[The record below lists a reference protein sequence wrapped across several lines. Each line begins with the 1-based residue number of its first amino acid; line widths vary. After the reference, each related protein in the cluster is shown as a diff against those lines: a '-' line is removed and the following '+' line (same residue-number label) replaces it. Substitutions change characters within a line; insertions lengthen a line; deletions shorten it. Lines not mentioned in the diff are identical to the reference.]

1 MVLELGLENSI
12 DKKINYF
19 LNNSSIIGTI
29 GSPSSTIELALD
41 ILESSVT
48 RQLVGEL
55 AIFKYLQ
62 DSKNHYAIGQ
72 IIEIALKNFL
82 LEDPTIKS
90 VARKR
95 GSVNPISGIQ
105 DVHIG
110 KLLCS
115 AIFTSSDDLVEP
127 SLLGTVP
134 PTGTYVYQVDDNI
147 LSTIL
152 EKQKNSLLYLGNSY
166 GSKTKLPMWFKHFD
180 YGENGAGEAY
190 HLGIFGITGSGKST
204 LAKMILTA
212 YSKFRQMGL
221 LVLDPVGEFSKSFTN
236 DNSSN
241 TDTDREFQNSDSN
254 FNMKKIMNFLNKQ
267 VVSIN
272 VRNLV
277 LDRWS
282 LFEEIL
288 LESQIFHQLTIKGPN
303 KGFAVDA
310 LIPKLRNKTTLTKLI
325 KRDSFDLFMNELRK
339 EEIQLLIFSTPEPRK
354 RLNNLVSS
362 MDEGNLDNLYSQYW
376 VPICSL
382 FEDRTDAI
390 TIDDLL
396 EKFSSN
402 LKPLIVVDLS
412 EQTAHNMQLRYW
424 NETIQ
429 SLILKRLLKGLVSL
443 GEKTWQKNTSLNTL
457 VVLDEAHRYARKD
470 EFSDSNL
477 EQLRLT
483 LLDAVRT
490 TRKYGLGWLFISTS
504 LSSIHRDILQQL
516 RIMFFGFGL
525 SLGND
530 LVTLRELVSDEK
542 AIDLYRTFTDPAS
555 SFSSKS
561 RKYSFMTQGPVS
573 PLSFSGAPFFFN
585 AFKPDSFIQ
594 ENKLDIKS

>member
-1 MVLELGLENSI
+1 MALGLENSV
-12 DKKINYF
+12 DKKINYY
-19 LNNSSIIGTI
+19 LNNSCIIGTI
-29 GSPSSTIELALD
+29 GSPSSTIELSLD

-221 LVLDPVGEFSKSFTN
+221 LVLDPVGEFSKSFAI

-241 TDTDREFQNSDSN
+241 TDREHMNSDSS
-254 FNMKKIMNFLNKQ
+254 FSIKKIMNFLDKQ

-325 KRDSFDLFMNELRK
+325 KRESFDLFMNELRK
-339 EEIQLLIFSTPEPRK
+339 EDIQLLIFSTPEPRK

-362 MDEGNLDNLYSQYW
+362 MDERNLDNLFSQYW

-382 FEDRTDAI
+382 FEDRPDAI
-390 TIDDLL
+390 TIDELL
-396 EKFSSN
+396 EKFTWKM
-402 LKPLIVVDLS
+402 KPLIVVDLS
-412 EQTAHNMQLRYW
+412 EQTAHNMELRYW

-555 SFSSKS
+555 SFNSKS

-585 AFKPDSFIQ
+585 AFNPNSFIT

>member
-1 MVLELGLENSI
+1 LEISFENTI
-12 DKKINYF
+12 DKKINN
-19 LNNSSIIGTI
+19 LLKDSSILGTI

-72 IIEIALKNFL
+72 IIEIALRNFL

-105 DVHIG
+105 DVHVG

-115 AIFTSSDDLVEP
+115 AIFTSSEDLVEP
-127 SLLGTVP
+127 SILGTVP
-134 PTGTYVYQVDDNI
+134 PTGTYVFQVNDDI

-152 EKQKNSLLYLGNSY
+152 EKQKSSLFYLGNSY

-180 YGENGAGEAY
+180 YGDNGAGEAY

-212 YSKFRQMGL
+212 YSKFQQMGL
-221 LVLDPVGEFSKSFTN
+221 LVLDPVGEFSKSFAN
-236 DNSSN
+236 GSANGYSN
-241 TDTDREFQNSDSN
+241 ISN
-254 FNMKKIMNFLNKQ
+254 ADPNHGSTFDMKHIMNSLNKEIL
-267 VVSIN
+267 SIN
-272 VRNLV
+272 VRNLI
-277 LDRWS
+277 LDRWT

-288 LESQIFHQLTIKGPN
+288 LESQIFHQLTIKGLN
-303 KGFAVDA
+303 KRYAVDA
-310 LIPKLRNKTTLTKLI
+310 LIPKLRNKTSLNKLI
-325 KRDSFDLFMNELRK
+325 KRESFEVFINEIRT
-339 EEIQLLIFSTPEPRK
+339 EDVQLLIFSTPEPRK
-354 RLNNLVSS
+354 RLNSLVT
-362 MDEGNLDNLYSQYW
+362 NLDQNNLDTLYSQFW
-376 VPICSL
+376 IPICSL
-382 FEDRTDAI
+382 FEDRQDAM

-396 EKFSSN
+396 EKFTSK
-402 LKPLIVVDLS
+402 LKPLIVIDLS
-412 EQTAHNMQLRYW
+412 EQTAHKMQLRYW

-429 SLILKRLLKGLVSL
+429 SLILKRLLAGLVSL
-443 GEKTWQKNTSLNTL
+443 GEKTWQRNTSLNTL

-470 EFSDSNL
+470 EFTNGNL

-555 SFSSKS
+555 SFNTKTK
-561 RKYSFMTQGPVS
+561 KYSFMTQGPVS
-573 PLSFSGAPFFFN
+573 PLSFSGSPFFFN
-585 AFKPDSFIQ
+585 AFSPVVFMK
-594 ENKLDIKS
+594 ENDLDTKA

>member
-1 MVLELGLENSI
+1 MELGLENSI

-55 AIFKYLQ
+55 AIFRYLQ

-134 PTGTYVYQVDDNI
+134 PTGTYVYQVNDDI

-152 EKQKNSLLYLGNSY
+152 EKQKNSLLYLGKSY

-221 LVLDPVGEFSKSFTN
+221 LVLDPVGEFSKAFTN
-236 DNSSN
+236 DNNSN
-241 TDTDREFQNSDSN
+241 ADREYQNSDSR

-325 KRDSFDLFMNELRK
+325 KRESFDLFMNELRK

-362 MDEGNLDNLYSQYW
+362 MDERNLDNLYSQYW

-382 FEDRTDAI
+382 FEDRPDAI

-396 EKFSSN
+396 EKFTWK

-412 EQTAHNMQLRYW
+412 EQTAHNMELRYW

-429 SLILKRLLKGLVSL
+429 SLILKRMLKGLVTL
-443 GEKTWQKNTSLNTL
+443 GEKTWHKNTSLNTL

-470 EFSDSNL
+470 EFSDANL

-555 SFSSKS
+555 SFNSKS

-585 AFKPDSFIQ
+585 AFSPNSFIT
-594 ENKLDIKS
+594 ENKLT

>member
-12 DKKINYF
+12 DKRINYF

-241 TDTDREFQNSDSN
+241 TDREFQNSDSN

-325 KRDSFDLFMNELRK
+325 KRESFDLFMNELRK

-396 EKFSSN
+396 EKFSSK

-585 AFKPDSFIQ
+585 AFKPDSFIK

>member
-1 MVLELGLENSI
+1 METSLENTV
-12 DKKINYF
+12 DKKINY
-19 LNNSSIIGTI
+19 LLKNSSILGTI

-41 ILESSVT
+41 VIESSVT

-110 KLLCS
+110 RLLCS
-115 AIFTSSDDLVEP
+115 AIFTSSENLVEP

-134 PTGTYVYQVDDNI
+134 PTGTYVYQVNDNI

-152 EKQKNSLLYLGNSY
+152 EKQKDNLFYLGNSY

-212 YSKFRQMGL
+212 YSKYSQMGL

-236 DNSSN
+236 DYINN
-241 TDTDREFQNSDSN
+241 TNKEYQNYDSHL
-254 FNMKKIMNFLNKQ
+254 NMKKLLSSLNKEVQ
-267 VVSIN
+267 TIN
-272 VRNLV
+272 VRNLI
-277 LDRWS
+277 LDRWT

-288 LESQIFHQLTIKGPN
+288 LQSQFFHQLTINGAN
-303 KGFAVDA
+303 RRYAIDA
-310 LIPKLRNKTTLTKLI
+310 LIPKLKNKITLTRLI
-325 KRDSFDLFMNELRK
+325 KRESFDLFINELRK
-339 EEIQLLIFSTPEPRK
+339 EEIQILIFSTPEPRK

-362 MDEGNLDNLYSQYW
+362 LDQKNLDDLYSQFW
-376 VPICSL
+376 TPICSL
-382 FEDRTDAI
+382 FEDRRDAI
-390 TIDDLL
+390 TIDSLL
-396 EKFSSN
+396 EKFSWK

-412 EQTAHNMQLRYW
+412 EQTAHKMQLKYW

-429 SLILKRLLKGLVSL
+429 SLILKRLLGGLVRL
-443 GEKTWQKNTSLNTL
+443 GERTWQKNTSLNTL

-470 EFSDSNL
+470 EFVDSNL
-477 EQLRLT
+477 EQLRTT

-516 RIMFFGFGL
+516 RIIFFGFGL
-525 SLGND
+525 SLGSD
-530 LVTLRELVSDEK
+530 LITLREIVSDEK

-555 SFSSKS
+555 SFNTKT

-573 PLSFSGAPFFFN
+573 PLSFSGSPFFFN
-585 AFKPDSFIQ
+585 AFRSEVFIK
-594 ENKLDIKS
+594 ENNLDNST

>member
-29 GSPSSTIELALD
+29 GSPSSTIELVLD

-241 TDTDREFQNSDSN
+241 TDREFQNSDSN

-325 KRDSFDLFMNELRK
+325 KRESFDLFMNELRK

-396 EKFSSN
+396 EKFSSK

-585 AFKPDSFIQ
+585 AFKPDFFIK

>member
-1 MVLELGLENSI
+1 LEISLENTI
-12 DKKINYF
+12 DKKINY
-19 LNNSSIIGTI
+19 LLKNSSVLGTI

-41 ILESSVT
+41 VLESSVT

-95 GSVNPISGIQ
+95 GSVSPISGIQ
-105 DVHIG
+105 DVHVG

-115 AIFTSSDDLVEP
+115 AIFTSSEDLVEP

-134 PTGTYVYQVDDNI
+134 PTGTYVYQVNDNI

-152 EKQKNSLLYLGNSY
+152 EKQKNSLFYLGNSY

-212 YSKFRQMGL
+212 YSKYPNMGL
-221 LVLDPVGEFSKSFTN
+221 LVLDPAGEFSKSFTN
-236 DNSSN
+236 DYNNNSN
-241 TDTDREFQNSDSN
+241 YNSN
-254 FNMKKIMNFLNKQ
+254 FNIKKILNSLNKEVQ
-267 VVSIN
+267 TIN

-277 LDRWS
+277 LDRWT

-288 LESQIFHQLTIKGPN
+288 LQSQFFHQLTINGAN
-303 KGFAVDA
+303 RRYAIDA
-310 LIPKLRNKTTLTKLI
+310 LIPKLRNKTSLTKLI
-325 KRDSFDLFMNELRK
+325 KRESFDLFINELRN
-339 EEIQLLIFSTPEPRK
+339 EEVQILIFSTPEPRK

-362 MDEGNLDNLYSQYW
+362 LDQKNLDTLYSQFW
-376 VPICSL
+376 TPICSL
-382 FEDRTDAI
+382 FEERHDAI
-390 TIDDLL
+390 TIDGLL
-396 EKFSSN
+396 EKFSWK
-402 LKPLIVVDLS
+402 LKPLIVIDLS
-412 EQTAHNMQLRYW
+412 EQTAHKMQLKYW

-429 SLILKRLLKGLVSL
+429 SLILKRLLGGLVRL
-443 GEKTWQKNTSLNTL
+443 GERTWQKNTSLNTL

-470 EFSDSNL
+470 EFMDSNL
-477 EQLRLT
+477 EQLRIT

-516 RIMFFGFGL
+516 RIIFFGFGL
-525 SLGND
+525 SLGSD
-530 LVTLRELVSDEK
+530 LITLRELVSDEK

-555 SFSSKS
+555 SFNTKT

-573 PLSFSGAPFFFN
+573 PLSFSGSPFFFN
-585 AFKPDSFIQ
+585 AFSPYVFIK
-594 ENKLDIKS
+594 ENNLDIRI

>member
-1 MVLELGLENSI
+1 MEISLENTI
-12 DKKINYF
+12 DKKINY
-19 LNNSSIIGTI
+19 LLKNSFVLGTI

-41 ILESSVT
+41 VLESSVT

-95 GSVNPISGIQ
+95 GSVSPISGIQ
-105 DVHIG
+105 DVHVG

-134 PTGTYVYQVDDNI
+134 PTGTYVYQVNDNI

-152 EKQKNSLLYLGNSY
+152 EKQKNSLFYLGNSY

-212 YSKFRQMGL
+212 YSKYPNMGL
-221 LVLDPVGEFSKSFTN
+221 LVLDPAGEFSKSFTN
-236 DNSSN
+236 DYNNNSN
-241 TDTDREFQNSDSN
+241 YNSN
-254 FNMKKIMNFLNKQ
+254 FNIKKILNSLNKEVQ
-267 VVSIN
+267 TIN

-277 LDRWS
+277 LDRWT

-288 LESQIFHQLTIKGPN
+288 LQSQFFHQLTINGAN
-303 KGFAVDA
+303 RRYAIDA
-310 LIPKLRNKTTLTKLI
+310 LIPKLRNKTSLTKLI
-325 KRDSFDLFMNELRK
+325 KRESFDLFINELRK
-339 EEIQLLIFSTPEPRK
+339 EEVQILIFSTPEPRK

-362 MDEGNLDNLYSQYW
+362 LDQKNLDTLYSQFW
-376 VPICSL
+376 TPICSL
-382 FEDRTDAI
+382 FEERHDAI
-390 TIDDLL
+390 TIDGLL
-396 EKFSSN
+396 EKFSWK
-402 LKPLIVVDLS
+402 LKPLIVIDLS
-412 EQTAHNMQLRYW
+412 EQTAHKMQLKYW

-429 SLILKRLLKGLVSL
+429 SLILKRLLGGLVRL
-443 GEKTWQKNTSLNTL
+443 GERTWQKNTSLNTL

-470 EFSDSNL
+470 EFMDSNL
-477 EQLRLT
+477 EQLRIT

-516 RIMFFGFGL
+516 RIIFFGFGL

-530 LVTLRELVSDEK
+530 LITLRELVSDEK

-555 SFSSKS
+555 SFNTKT

-573 PLSFSGAPFFFN
+573 PLSFSGSPFFFN
-585 AFKPDSFIQ
+585 AFSPYVFIK
-594 ENKLDIKS
+594 ENNLDIRR

>member
-12 DKKINYF
+12 DKRINYF

-41 ILESSVT
+41 ILETSVT

-241 TDTDREFQNSDSN
+241 TDREFQNSDSN

-325 KRDSFDLFMNELRK
+325 KRESFDLFMNELRK

-396 EKFSSN
+396 EKFSSK

-585 AFKPDSFIQ
+585 AFKPDSFIK

>member
-1 MVLELGLENSI
+1 MELGLENSI

-41 ILESSVT
+41 ILEASVT

-55 AIFKYLQ
+55 AIFRYLQ

-72 IIEIALKNFL
+72 IIEITLKNFL

-134 PTGTYVYQVDDNI
+134 PTGTYVYQVNDDI

-221 LVLDPVGEFSKSFTN
+221 LVLDPVGEFSKAFAN
-236 DNSSN
+236 DNNSS
-241 TDTDREFQNSDSN
+241 TEREYQNSDSN

-267 VVSIN
+267 AVSIN

-303 KGFAVDA
+303 KGYAVDA

-325 KRDSFDLFMNELRK
+325 KRESFDVFMNELRK

-354 RLNNLVSS
+354 RLNHLVSS
-362 MDEGNLDNLYSQYW
+362 MDARNLDNLYSQYW

-382 FEDRTDAI
+382 FEDRPDAI
-390 TIDDLL
+390 TIDELL
-396 EKFSSN
+396 EKFTWK

-412 EQTAHNMQLRYW
+412 EQTAHNMELRYW

-555 SFSSKS
+555 SFNSKT

-585 AFKPDSFIQ
+585 AFNPNSFIT
-594 ENKLDIKS
+594 ENKLDKS

>member
-1 MVLELGLENSI
+1 MELGLENSI
-12 DKKINYF
+12 DKRINYF

-55 AIFKYLQ
+55 AIFRYLQ

-72 IIEIALKNFL
+72 IIEITLKNFL

-134 PTGTYVYQVDDNI
+134 PTGTYVYQVNDDI

-180 YGENGAGEAY
+180 YGEDGAGEAY

-221 LVLDPVGEFSKSFTN
+221 LVLDPVGEFSKSFVN

-241 TDTDREFQNSDSN
+241 TEREYQNSDSN
-254 FNMKKIMNFLNKQ
+254 FNMKKMMNFLNKQ
-267 VVSIN
+267 VVPIN

-288 LESQIFHQLTIKGPN
+288 LESQIFHRLTIKGPN
-303 KGFAVDA
+303 KGYAVDA

-325 KRDSFDLFMNELRK
+325 KRESFDLFMNELRK

-362 MDEGNLDNLYSQYW
+362 MDARNLDNLYSEYW

-382 FEDRTDAI
+382 FEDRPDAI

-396 EKFSSN
+396 EKFTSK

-412 EQTAHNMQLRYW
+412 EQTAHNMELRYW

-470 EFSDSNL
+470 EFSDLNL

-555 SFSSKS
+555 SFNSKT

-585 AFKPDSFIQ
+585 AFNPNSFIT
-594 ENKLDIKS
+594 ENKLENKS

>member
-1 MVLELGLENSI
+1 LEISLENTI
-12 DKKINYF
+12 DKKINY
-19 LNNSSIIGTI
+19 LLKNSFVLGTI

-41 ILESSVT
+41 VLESSVT

-95 GSVNPISGIQ
+95 GSVSPISGIQ
-105 DVHIG
+105 DVHVG

-115 AIFTSSDDLVEP
+115 AIFTSSEDLVEP

-134 PTGTYVYQVDDNI
+134 PTGTYVYQVNDNI

-152 EKQKNSLLYLGNSY
+152 EKQKNSLFYLGNSY

-212 YSKFRQMGL
+212 YSKYPNMGL
-221 LVLDPVGEFSKSFTN
+221 LVLDPAGEFSKSFTN
-236 DNSSN
+236 DNNNNSN
-241 TDTDREFQNSDSN
+241 YNSN
-254 FNMKKIMNFLNKQ
+254 FNIKKILNSLNKEVQ
-267 VVSIN
+267 TIN

-277 LDRWS
+277 LDRWT

-288 LESQIFHQLTIKGPN
+288 LQSQFFHQLTINGAN
-303 KGFAVDA
+303 RRYAIDA
-310 LIPKLRNKTTLTKLI
+310 LIPKLRNKTSLTKLI
-325 KRDSFDLFMNELRK
+325 KRESFDLFINELRK
-339 EEIQLLIFSTPEPRK
+339 EEVQILIFSTAEPRK
-354 RLNNLVSS
+354 RLNNLVFSL
-362 MDEGNLDNLYSQYW
+362 DQKNLDTLYSQFW
-376 VPICSL
+376 TPICSL
-382 FEDRTDAI
+382 FEERHDAI
-390 TIDDLL
+390 TVDGLL
-396 EKFSSN
+396 EKFSWK
-402 LKPLIVVDLS
+402 LKPLIVIDLS
-412 EQTAHNMQLRYW
+412 EQTAHKMQLKYW

-429 SLILKRLLKGLVSL
+429 SLILKRLLGGLVRL
-443 GEKTWQKNTSLNTL
+443 GERTWQKNTSLNTL

-470 EFSDSNL
+470 EFMDSNL
-477 EQLRLT
+477 EQLRIT

-516 RIMFFGFGL
+516 RIIFFGFGL

-530 LVTLRELVSDEK
+530 LITLRELVSDEK

-555 SFSSKS
+555 SFNTKT

-573 PLSFSGAPFFFN
+573 PLSFSGSPFFFN
-585 AFKPDSFIQ
+585 AFSPYVFIK
-594 ENKLDIKS
+594 ENNLDIRR

>member
-1 MVLELGLENSI
+1 LEISLENNI
-12 DKKINYF
+12 DKKINY
-19 LNNSSIIGTI
+19 LLKNTSVLGTI

-41 ILESSVT
+41 VLESSVT

-72 IIEIALKNFL
+72 IIEITLKNFL

-95 GSVNPISGIQ
+95 GSVSPISGIQ
-105 DVHIG
+105 DVHVG

-115 AIFTSSDDLVEP
+115 AIFTSSEDLVEP

-134 PTGTYVYQVDDNI
+134 PTGTYVYQVNDNI

-152 EKQKNSLLYLGNSY
+152 EKQKNSLFYLGNSY

-212 YSKFRQMGL
+212 YSKYPNMGL
-221 LVLDPVGEFSKSFTN
+221 LVLDPAGEFSKSFTN
-236 DNSSN
+236 DYNNNSN
-241 TDTDREFQNSDSN
+241 YNSN
-254 FNMKKIMNFLNKQ
+254 FNIKKILNSLNKEVQ
-267 VVSIN
+267 TIN

-277 LDRWS
+277 LDRWT

-288 LESQIFHQLTIKGPN
+288 LQSQFFHQLTINGAN
-303 KGFAVDA
+303 RRYAIDA
-310 LIPKLRNKTTLTKLI
+310 LIPKLRNKTSLTKLI
-325 KRDSFDLFMNELRK
+325 KRESFELFINELRK
-339 EEIQLLIFSTPEPRK
+339 EEVQILIFSTPEPRK

-362 MDEGNLDNLYSQYW
+362 LDQKNLDTLYSQFW
-376 VPICSL
+376 TPICSL
-382 FEDRTDAI
+382 FEERHDAI
-390 TIDDLL
+390 TIDGLL
-396 EKFSSN
+396 EKFSWK
-402 LKPLIVVDLS
+402 LKPLIVIDLS
-412 EQTAHNMQLRYW
+412 EQTAHKMQLKYW

-429 SLILKRLLKGLVSL
+429 SLILKRLLGGLVRL
-443 GEKTWQKNTSLNTL
+443 GERTWQKNTSLNTL

-470 EFSDSNL
+470 EFMDSNL
-477 EQLRLT
+477 EQLRIT

-516 RIMFFGFGL
+516 RIIFFGFGL

-530 LVTLRELVSDEK
+530 LITLRELVSDEK

-555 SFSSKS
+555 SFNTKT

-573 PLSFSGAPFFFN
+573 PLSFSGSPFFFN
-585 AFKPDSFIQ
+585 AFSPYVFIK
-594 ENKLDIKS
+594 ENNLDIRI

>member
-1 MVLELGLENSI
+1 MELGLENSI
-12 DKKINYF
+12 DKRINYF

-72 IIEIALKNFL
+72 IIEIVLKNFL

-241 TDTDREFQNSDSN
+241 TDREFQNSDSN

-325 KRDSFDLFMNELRK
+325 KRESFDLFMNELRK

-396 EKFSSN
+396 EKFSSK

-585 AFKPDSFIQ
+585 AFKPDSFIK

>member
-1 MVLELGLENSI
+1 MEISLENTI
-12 DKKINYF
+12 DKKISY
-19 LNNSSIIGTI
+19 LLKDSSILGTI

-41 ILESSVT
+41 VLESSVT

-105 DVHIG
+105 DVHVG

-115 AIFTSSDDLVEP
+115 AIFTSSEDLVEP

-134 PTGTYVYQVDDNI
+134 PTGTYVYQVNDNI

-152 EKQKNSLLYLGNSY
+152 EKQKNSLFYLGNSY
-166 GSKTKLPMWFKHFD
+166 GSRTKLPMWFKHFD
-180 YGENGAGEAY
+180 YGESGAGEAY

-212 YSKFRQMGL
+212 YSKFPHMGL
-221 LVLDPVGEFSKSFTN
+221 LVMDPVGEFSKSFAN
-236 DNSSN
+236 DYNNN
-241 TDTDREFQNSDSN
+241 TDKKYENYGSY
-254 FNMKKIMNFLNKQ
+254 FNMKKIMSSLNKE
-267 VVSIN
+267 VLAIN

-277 LDRWS
+277 LDRWT

-288 LESQIFHQLTIKGPN
+288 LQSQFFHQLTINGAN
-303 KGFAVDA
+303 RRFAVDA
-310 LIPKLRNKTTLTKLI
+310 LIPKLRNKTSLSNLI
-325 KRDSFDLFMNELRK
+325 KRESFDLFINELRK
-339 EEIQLLIFSTPEPRK
+339 EEVQILIFSTPEPRK

-362 MDEGNLDNLYSQYW
+362 LDQKNLDSLYSQFW
-376 VPICSL
+376 TPICSL
-382 FEDRTDAI
+382 FENRQDAL
-390 TIDDLL
+390 TIDGLL
-396 EKFSSN
+396 EKFSWKS
-402 LKPLIVVDLS
+402 KPLIVIDLS
-412 EQTAHNMQLRYW
+412 EQTAHKMQLKYW

-429 SLILKRLLKGLVSL
+429 SLILKRLLRGLVSL

-470 EFSDSNL
+470 EFTDTNL

-516 RIMFFGFGL
+516 RIIFFGFGL
-525 SLGND
+525 SLGSD

-555 SFSSKS
+555 SFNTKT

-573 PLSFSGAPFFFN
+573 PLSFSGSPFFFN
-585 AFKPDSFIQ
+585 AFSPNVFVK
-594 ENKLDIKS
+594 ENNLDIKI

>member
-1 MVLELGLENSI
+1 MELGLENSI

-72 IIEIALKNFL
+72 IIEITLKNFL

-134 PTGTYVYQVDDNI
+134 PTGTYVYQVNDDI

-221 LVLDPVGEFSKSFTN
+221 LVLDPVGEFSKAFAN
-236 DNSSN
+236 DNSSS
-241 TDTDREFQNSDSN
+241 TEREYQNSDSN

-267 VVSIN
+267 VVPIN

-288 LESQIFHQLTIKGPN
+288 LESQIFHRLTIKGPN
-303 KGFAVDA
+303 KGYAVDA

-325 KRDSFDLFMNELRK
+325 KRESFDVFMNELRK

-354 RLNNLVSS
+354 RLNNLVSG
-362 MDEGNLDNLYSQYW
+362 MDTRNLDNLYSEYW

-382 FEDRTDAI
+382 FEDRPDAI
-390 TIDDLL
+390 TIDELL
-396 EKFSSN
+396 EKFTSK

-412 EQTAHNMQLRYW
+412 EQTAHNMELRYW

-555 SFSSKS
+555 SFNSKT

-585 AFKPDSFIQ
+585 AFNPNSFIT
-594 ENKLDIKS
+594 ENKLENKS

>member
-1 MVLELGLENSI
+1 MELGLENSI

-55 AIFKYLQ
+55 AIFRYLQ

-72 IIEIALKNFL
+72 IIEIVLKNFL

-134 PTGTYVYQVDDNI
+134 PTGTYVYQVDDDI
-147 LSTIL
+147 LGTIL

-221 LVLDPVGEFSKSFTN
+221 LVLDPVGEFSKTFTI

-241 TDTDREFQNSDSN
+241 SNREYGNSDSN

-272 VRNLV
+272 VRNLI

-310 LIPKLRNKTTLTKLI
+310 LIPKLRNKLTLTTLI
-325 KRDSFDLFMNELRK
+325 KRASFDLFMNELRK

-354 RLNNLVSS
+354 RLNNLVSN
-362 MDEGNLDNLYSQYW
+362 MDERNLDNLYSQYW

-382 FEDRTDAI
+382 FEDRPDAI

-396 EKFSSN
+396 EKFTWK

-555 SFSSKS
+555 SFNSKS

-585 AFKPDSFIQ
+585 AFSPNSFIT
-594 ENKLDIKS
+594 ENKLNIKT

>member
-1 MVLELGLENSI
+1 MEISLENTI
-12 DKKINYF
+12 DKKINY
-19 LNNSSIIGTI
+19 LLKNSSVLGTI

-41 ILESSVT
+41 VLESSVT

-95 GSVNPISGIQ
+95 GSVSPISGIQ
-105 DVHIG
+105 DVHVG

-115 AIFTSSDDLVEP
+115 AIFTSSEDLVEP

-134 PTGTYVYQVDDNI
+134 PTGTYVYQVNDNI

-152 EKQKNSLLYLGNSY
+152 EKQKNSLFYLGNSY

-212 YSKFRQMGL
+212 YSKYPNMGL
-221 LVLDPVGEFSKSFTN
+221 LVLDPAGEFSKSFTN
-236 DNSSN
+236 DYNNNSN
-241 TDTDREFQNSDSN
+241 YNSN
-254 FNMKKIMNFLNKQ
+254 FNIKKILNSLNKEVQ
-267 VVSIN
+267 TIN

-277 LDRWS
+277 LDRWT

-288 LESQIFHQLTIKGPN
+288 LQSQFFHQLTINGAN
-303 KGFAVDA
+303 RRYAIDA
-310 LIPKLRNKTTLTKLI
+310 LIPKLRNKTSLTKLI
-325 KRDSFDLFMNELRK
+325 KRESFDLFINELRN
-339 EEIQLLIFSTPEPRK
+339 EEVQILIFSTPEPRK

-362 MDEGNLDNLYSQYW
+362 LDQKNLDTLYSQFW
-376 VPICSL
+376 TPICSL
-382 FEDRTDAI
+382 FEERHDAI
-390 TIDDLL
+390 TIDGLL
-396 EKFSSN
+396 EKFSWK
-402 LKPLIVVDLS
+402 LKPLIVIDLS
-412 EQTAHNMQLRYW
+412 EQTAHKMQLKYW

-429 SLILKRLLKGLVSL
+429 SLILKRLLGGLVRL
-443 GEKTWQKNTSLNTL
+443 GERTWQKNTSLNTL

-470 EFSDSNL
+470 EFMDSNL
-477 EQLRLT
+477 EQLRIT

-516 RIMFFGFGL
+516 RIIFFGFGL
-525 SLGND
+525 SLGSD
-530 LVTLRELVSDEK
+530 LITLRELVSDEK

-555 SFSSKS
+555 SFNTKT

-573 PLSFSGAPFFFN
+573 PLSFSGSPFFFN
-585 AFKPDSFIQ
+585 AFSPYVFIKD
-594 ENKLDIKS
+594 NNLDIRR

>member
-1 MVLELGLENSI
+1 MELGLENSI

-19 LNNSSIIGTI
+19 LNNSSILGTI

-55 AIFKYLQ
+55 AIFRYLQ

-134 PTGTYVYQVDDNI
+134 PTGTYVYQVDDDI

-221 LVLDPVGEFSKSFTN
+221 LVLDPVGEFSKTFAI
-236 DNSSN
+236 DDSSN
-241 TDTDREFQNSDSN
+241 ANTQYEKADSN

-310 LIPKLRNKTTLTKLI
+310 LIPKLRNKITLTKLI
-325 KRDSFDLFMNELRK
+325 KRESFDLFMNELRK

-362 MDEGNLDNLYSQYW
+362 MDERNLNNLYSQYW

-382 FEDRTDAI
+382 FEDRPDAI

-396 EKFSSN
+396 EKFTWK

-470 EFSDSNL
+470 EFSESNL

-530 LVTLRELVSDEK
+530 LVTLRELISDEK

-555 SFSSKS
+555 SFNSKS

-585 AFKPDSFIQ
+585 AFNPTSFIS
-594 ENKLDIKS
+594 ENKLNINA

>member
-1 MVLELGLENSI
+1 VVLELGLENSI

-236 DNSSN
+236 DNNSN
-241 TDTDREFQNSDSN
+241 TDREFQNSDSN

-325 KRDSFDLFMNELRK
+325 KRESFDLFMNELRK

-362 MDEGNLDNLYSQYW
+362 MDEGNLNNLYSQYW

-382 FEDRTDAI
+382 FEDRTDAM

-396 EKFSSN
+396 EKFSSK

>member
-152 EKQKNSLLYLGNSY
+152 EKQKNSLLYLGKSY

-221 LVLDPVGEFSKSFTN
+221 LVLDPVGEFSKTFTI

-241 TDTDREFQNSDSN
+241 ANMEYQNSDSS

-325 KRDSFDLFMNELRK
+325 RRESFDLFMNELRK

-362 MDEGNLDNLYSQYW
+362 MDERNLDNLYSQYW

-382 FEDRTDAI
+382 FEYRPDAI

-396 EKFSSN
+396 EKFTWK

-555 SFSSKS
+555 SFNSKS

-585 AFKPDSFIQ
+585 AFNPNSFIT
-594 ENKLDIKS
+594 ENKLDSKS

>member
-1 MVLELGLENSI
+1 MEISLENTI
-12 DKKINYF
+12 DKKINN
-19 LNNSSIIGTI
+19 LLKNSSILGTI

-41 ILESSVT
+41 IMESSVT

-127 SLLGTVP
+127 SILGTVP
-134 PTGTYVYQVDDNI
+134 PTGTYVYQVSDDI

-152 EKQKNSLLYLGNSY
+152 EKQKSSLFYLGNSY

-212 YSKFRQMGL
+212 YSKFQQMGL
-221 LVLDPVGEFSKSFTN
+221 LVLDPVGEFSKSFAIDNAN
-236 DNSSN
+236 DYGNISNGNHNYGSSF
-241 TDTDREFQNSDSN
+241 D
-254 FNMKKIMNFLNKQ
+254 MKKIMNSLNKEIL
-267 VVSIN
+267 SIN
-272 VRNLV
+272 VRNLI

-288 LESQIFHQLTIKGPN
+288 LESQIFHQLTIKGLN
-303 KGFAVDA
+303 KRYAVDA
-310 LIPKLRNKTTLTKLI
+310 LIPKLRNKTSLNKLI
-325 KRDSFDLFMNELRK
+325 KRESFDLFINELRK
-339 EEIQLLIFSTPEPRK
+339 EEVQILIFSTPEPRK
-354 RLNNLVSS
+354 RLNNLVS
-362 MDEGNLDNLYSQYW
+362 NLDPKNLETLYSQFW
-376 VPICSL
+376 IPICSL
-382 FEDRTDAI
+382 FEDRQDAI

-396 EKFSSN
+396 EKFSWK
-402 LKPLIVVDLS
+402 LKPLIVIDLS
-412 EQTAHNMQLRYW
+412 EQTAHKMQLRYW

-429 SLILKRLLKGLVSL
+429 SLILKRLLTGLVNL

-457 VVLDEAHRYARKD
+457 VVLDEAHRFARKD

-477 EQLRLT
+477 EQLRIT

-555 SFSSKS
+555 SFNTKTK
-561 RKYSFMTQGPVS
+561 KYSFMTQGPVS
-573 PLSFSGAPFFFN
+573 PLSFSGSPFFFN
-585 AFKPDSFIQ
+585 AFSPVVFMK
-594 ENKLDIKS
+594 ENALDTRA

>member
-1 MVLELGLENSI
+1 MEISFENTI
-12 DKKINYF
+12 DKKINNL
-19 LNNSSIIGTI
+19 LNNISILGTI

-72 IIEIALKNFL
+72 IIEIALRNFL

-105 DVHIG
+105 DVHVG

-115 AIFTSSDDLVEP
+115 AIFTSSEDLVEP
-127 SLLGTVP
+127 SILGTVP
-134 PTGTYVYQVDDNI
+134 PTGTYVFQVNDDI

-152 EKQKNSLLYLGNSY
+152 EKQKSSLFYLGNSY

-180 YGENGAGEAY
+180 YGDNGAGEAY

-212 YSKFRQMGL
+212 YSKFQQMGL
-221 LVLDPVGEFSKSFTN
+221 LVLDPVGEFSKSFSIGSAN
-236 DNSSN
+236 GYSN
-241 TDTDREFQNSDSN
+241 TSYVDPNHGSSFD
-254 FNMKKIMNFLNKQ
+254 MKQIMNSLNKEIL
-267 VVSIN
+267 SIN
-272 VRNLV
+272 VRNLI
-277 LDRWS
+277 LDRWT

-288 LESQIFHQLTIKGPN
+288 LESQIFHQLTIKGLN
-303 KGFAVDA
+303 KRYAVDA
-310 LIPKLRNKTTLTKLI
+310 LIPKLRNKTSLNKLV
-325 KRDSFDLFMNELRK
+325 KRESFELFINEIRK
-339 EEIQLLIFSTPEPRK
+339 EDVQLLIFSTPEPRK
-354 RLNNLVSS
+354 RLNSLVT
-362 MDEGNLDNLYSQYW
+362 NLDQKNLDTLYSQFW
-376 VPICSL
+376 IPICSL
-382 FEDRTDAI
+382 FEDRKDAM

-396 EKFSSN
+396 EKFTSK
-402 LKPLIVVDLS
+402 LKPLIVIDLS
-412 EQTAHNMQLRYW
+412 EQTAHKMQLRYW

-429 SLILKRLLKGLVSL
+429 SLILKRLLAGLVSL

-470 EFSDSNL
+470 EFTNGNL

-555 SFSSKS
+555 SFNTKTK
-561 RKYSFMTQGPVS
+561 KYSFMTQGPVS
-573 PLSFSGAPFFFN
+573 PLSFSGSPFFFN
-585 AFKPDSFIQ
+585 AFSPVVFMK
-594 ENKLDIKS
+594 ENALDTKA

>member
-180 YGENGAGEAY
+180 YGQNGAGEAY

-236 DNSSN
+236 DNNSN
-241 TDTDREFQNSDSN
+241 TDREFQNSDSN

-325 KRDSFDLFMNELRK
+325 KRESFDLFMNELRK

-396 EKFSSN
+396 EKFSSK

-585 AFKPDSFIQ
+585 AFKPNSFIQ

>member
-1 MVLELGLENSI
+1 LEISFENTI
-12 DKKINYF
+12 DKKINNL
-19 LNNSSIIGTI
+19 LNNSSILGTI

-72 IIEIALKNFL
+72 IIEIALRNFL

-105 DVHIG
+105 DIHVG

-115 AIFTSSDDLVEP
+115 AIFTSSEDLVEP
-127 SLLGTVP
+127 SILGTVP
-134 PTGTYVYQVDDNI
+134 PTGTYVFQVNDDI

-152 EKQKNSLLYLGNSY
+152 EKQKSSLFYLGNSY

-180 YGENGAGEAY
+180 YGDNGAGEAY

-212 YSKFRQMGL
+212 YSKFQQMGL
-221 LVLDPVGEFSKSFTN
+221 LVLDPVGEFSKSFSIGSAN
-236 DNSSN
+236 GYSN
-241 TDTDREFQNSDSN
+241 TSYVDPNQGSSFD
-254 FNMKKIMNFLNKQ
+254 MKQIMNSLNKEIL
-267 VVSIN
+267 SIN
-272 VRNLV
+272 VRNLI
-277 LDRWS
+277 LDRWT

-288 LESQIFHQLTIKGPN
+288 LESQIFHQLTIKGLN
-303 KGFAVDA
+303 KRYAVDA
-310 LIPKLRNKTTLTKLI
+310 LIPKLRNKTSLNKLI
-325 KRDSFDLFMNELRK
+325 KRESFELFINEIRK
-339 EEIQLLIFSTPEPRK
+339 EDVQLLIFSTPEPRK
-354 RLNNLVSS
+354 RLNSLVT
-362 MDEGNLDNLYSQYW
+362 NLDQKNLDTLYSQFW
-376 VPICSL
+376 IPICSL
-382 FEDRTDAI
+382 FEDRQDAM

-396 EKFSSN
+396 EKFTSK
-402 LKPLIVVDLS
+402 LKPLIVIDLS
-412 EQTAHNMQLRYW
+412 EQTAHKMQLRYW

-429 SLILKRLLKGLVSL
+429 SLILKRLLAGLVSL
-443 GEKTWQKNTSLNTL
+443 GEKTWQRNTSLNTL

-470 EFSDSNL
+470 EFTNGNL

-555 SFSSKS
+555 SFNTKSK
-561 RKYSFMTQGPVS
+561 KYSFMTQGPVS
-573 PLSFSGAPFFFN
+573 PLSFSGSPFFFN
-585 AFKPDSFIQ
+585 AFSPVVFMK
-594 ENKLDIKS
+594 ENALDTKA

>member
-1 MVLELGLENSI
+1 MELGLENSI

-55 AIFKYLQ
+55 AIFRYLQ

-134 PTGTYVYQVDDNI
+134 PTGTYVYQVNDDI

-152 EKQKNSLLYLGNSY
+152 EKQKNSLLYLGKSY

-221 LVLDPVGEFSKSFTN
+221 LVLDPVGEFSKAFTN
-236 DNSSN
+236 DNNSN
-241 TDTDREFQNSDSN
+241 ADREYQNSDSR

-288 LESQIFHQLTIKGPN
+288 LESQIFHQLTIKGLN

-325 KRDSFDLFMNELRK
+325 KRESFDLFMNELRK

-362 MDEGNLDNLYSQYW
+362 MDERNLDNLYSQYW

-382 FEDRTDAI
+382 FEDRPDAI

-396 EKFSSN
+396 EKFTWK

-412 EQTAHNMQLRYW
+412 EQTAHNMELRYW

-429 SLILKRLLKGLVSL
+429 SLILKRMLKGLVTL
-443 GEKTWQKNTSLNTL
+443 GEKTWHKNTSLNTL

-470 EFSDSNL
+470 EFSDANL

-555 SFSSKS
+555 SFNSKS

-585 AFKPDSFIQ
+585 AFSPNSFIT
-594 ENKLDIKS
+594 ENKLT

>member
-1 MVLELGLENSI
+1 MEISLENTI
-12 DKKINYF
+12 DKKINY
-19 LNNSSIIGTI
+19 LLKNSSVLGTI

-41 ILESSVT
+41 VLESSVT

-95 GSVNPISGIQ
+95 GSVSPISGIQ
-105 DVHIG
+105 DVHVG

-115 AIFTSSDDLVEP
+115 AIFTSSEDLVEP

-134 PTGTYVYQVDDNI
+134 PTGTYVYQVNDNI

-152 EKQKNSLLYLGNSY
+152 EKQKNSLFYLGNSY

-212 YSKFRQMGL
+212 YSKYPNMGL
-221 LVLDPVGEFSKSFTN
+221 LVLDPAGEFSKSFTN
-236 DNSSN
+236 DYNNNSN
-241 TDTDREFQNSDSN
+241 YNSN
-254 FNMKKIMNFLNKQ
+254 FNIKKILNSLNKEVQ
-267 VVSIN
+267 TIN

-277 LDRWS
+277 LDRWT

-288 LESQIFHQLTIKGPN
+288 LQSQFFHQLTINGAN
-303 KGFAVDA
+303 RRYAIDA
-310 LIPKLRNKTTLTKLI
+310 LIPKLRNKTSLTKLI
-325 KRDSFDLFMNELRK
+325 KRESFDLFINELRN
-339 EEIQLLIFSTPEPRK
+339 EEVQILIFSTPEPRK

-362 MDEGNLDNLYSQYW
+362 LDQKNLDTLYSQFW
-376 VPICSL
+376 TPICSL
-382 FEDRTDAI
+382 FEERHDAI
-390 TIDDLL
+390 TIDGLL
-396 EKFSSN
+396 EKFSWK
-402 LKPLIVVDLS
+402 LKPLIVIDLS
-412 EQTAHNMQLRYW
+412 EQTAHKMQLKYW

-429 SLILKRLLKGLVSL
+429 SLILKRLLGGLVRL
-443 GEKTWQKNTSLNTL
+443 GERTWQKNTSLNTL

-470 EFSDSNL
+470 EFMDSNL
-477 EQLRLT
+477 EQLRIT

-516 RIMFFGFGL
+516 RIIFFGFGL
-525 SLGND
+525 SLGSD
-530 LVTLRELVSDEK
+530 LITLRELVSDEK

-555 SFSSKS
+555 SFNTKT

-573 PLSFSGAPFFFN
+573 PLSFSGSPFFFN
-585 AFKPDSFIQ
+585 AFSPYVFIK
-594 ENKLDIKS
+594 ENNLDIRR

>member
-1 MVLELGLENSI
+1 VVLELGLENSI

-204 LAKMILTA
+204 LAKMILSA

-241 TDTDREFQNSDSN
+241 TDREFQNSDSN

-325 KRDSFDLFMNELRK
+325 KRESFDLFMNELRK

-362 MDEGNLDNLYSQYW
+362 MDEGNLNNLYSQYW

-382 FEDRTDAI
+382 FEDRTDAM

-396 EKFSSN
+396 EKFSSK

>member
-1 MVLELGLENSI
+1 MEINLENTV
-12 DKKINYF
+12 DKKINY
-19 LNNSSIIGTI
+19 LLKNSSILGTI

-41 ILESSVT
+41 VIESSVT

-115 AIFTSSDDLVEP
+115 AIFTSSENLVEP

-134 PTGTYVYQVDDNI
+134 PTGTYVYQVNDSI
-147 LSTIL
+147 LSAIL
-152 EKQKNSLLYLGNSY
+152 EKQKNNLFYLGNSY

-212 YSKFRQMGL
+212 YSKYSQMGL

-236 DNSSN
+236 DYNNN
-241 TDTDREFQNSDSN
+241 TNKEYQNYESYL
-254 FNMKKIMNFLNKQ
+254 NMKNLLSSLNKEVQ
-267 VVSIN
+267 TIN
-272 VRNLV
+272 VRNLI
-277 LDRWS
+277 LDRWT

-288 LESQIFHQLTIKGPN
+288 LQSQFFHQLTINGAN
-303 KGFAVDA
+303 RIYAIDA
-310 LIPKLRNKTTLTKLI
+310 LIPKLKNKITLTKLI
-325 KRDSFDLFMNELRK
+325 KRESFDLFINELRK
-339 EEIQLLIFSTPEPRK
+339 EEIQILIFSTLEPRK

-362 MDEGNLDNLYSQYW
+362 LDQKNLDDLYSQFW
-376 VPICSL
+376 TPICSL
-382 FEDRTDAI
+382 FEDRRDAI
-390 TIDDLL
+390 TIDGLL
-396 EKFSSN
+396 EKFSWN

-412 EQTAHNMQLRYW
+412 EQTAHKMQLKYW

-429 SLILKRLLKGLVSL
+429 SLILKRLLGGLVRL
-443 GEKTWQKNTSLNTL
+443 GERTWQKNTSLNTL

-470 EFSDSNL
+470 EFVDSNL
-477 EQLRLT
+477 EQLRTT

-516 RIMFFGFGL
+516 RIIFFGFGL
-525 SLGND
+525 SLGSD
-530 LVTLRELVSDEK
+530 LITLREIVSDEK

-555 SFSSKS
+555 SFNTKT

-573 PLSFSGAPFFFN
+573 PLSFSGSPFFFN
-585 AFKPDSFIQ
+585 AFRSDMFIK
-594 ENKLDIKS
+594 ENNLDKST

>member
-1 MVLELGLENSI
+1 LEISLENTI
-12 DKKINYF
+12 DKKINY
-19 LNNSSIIGTI
+19 LLKNSSVLGTI

-41 ILESSVT
+41 VLESSVT

-95 GSVNPISGIQ
+95 GSVSPISGIQ
-105 DVHIG
+105 DVHVG

-115 AIFTSSDDLVEP
+115 AIFTSSEDLVEP

-134 PTGTYVYQVDDNI
+134 PTGTYVYQVNDNI

-152 EKQKNSLLYLGNSY
+152 EKQKNSLFYLGNSY

-212 YSKFRQMGL
+212 YSKYPNMGL
-221 LVLDPVGEFSKSFTN
+221 LVLDPAGEFSKSFTN
-236 DNSSN
+236 DYNNNSN
-241 TDTDREFQNSDSN
+241 YNSN
-254 FNMKKIMNFLNKQ
+254 FNIKKILNSLNKEVQ
-267 VVSIN
+267 TIN

-277 LDRWS
+277 LDRWT

-288 LESQIFHQLTIKGPN
+288 LQSQFFHQLTINGAN
-303 KGFAVDA
+303 RRYAIDA
-310 LIPKLRNKTTLTKLI
+310 LIPKLRNKTSLTKLI
-325 KRDSFDLFMNELRK
+325 KRESFDLFINELRK
-339 EEIQLLIFSTPEPRK
+339 EEVQILIFSTPEPRK

-362 MDEGNLDNLYSQYW
+362 LDQKNLDTLYSQFW
-376 VPICSL
+376 TPICSL
-382 FEDRTDAI
+382 FEERHDAI
-390 TIDDLL
+390 TIDGLL
-396 EKFSSN
+396 EKFSWK
-402 LKPLIVVDLS
+402 LKPLIVIDLS
-412 EQTAHNMQLRYW
+412 EQTAHKMQLKYW

-429 SLILKRLLKGLVSL
+429 SLILKRLLGGLVRL
-443 GEKTWQKNTSLNTL
+443 GERTWQKNTSLNTL

-470 EFSDSNL
+470 EFMDSNL
-477 EQLRLT
+477 EQLRIT

-516 RIMFFGFGL
+516 RIIFFGFGL

-530 LVTLRELVSDEK
+530 LITLRELVSDEK

-555 SFSSKS
+555 SFNTKT

-573 PLSFSGAPFFFN
+573 PLSFSGSPFFFN
-585 AFKPDSFIQ
+585 AFSPYVFIK
-594 ENKLDIKS
+594 ENNLDIRR

>member
-1 MVLELGLENSI
+1 MEISLENTI
-12 DKKINYF
+12 DKKINY
-19 LNNSSIIGTI
+19 LLKNSFVLGTI

-41 ILESSVT
+41 VLESSVT

-95 GSVNPISGIQ
+95 GSVSPISGIQ
-105 DVHIG
+105 DVHVG

-134 PTGTYVYQVDDNI
+134 PTGTYVYQVNDNI

-152 EKQKNSLLYLGNSY
+152 EKQKNSLFYLGNSY

-212 YSKFRQMGL
+212 YSKYPNMGL
-221 LVLDPVGEFSKSFTN
+221 LVLDPAGEFSKSFTN
-236 DNSSN
+236 DYNNNSN
-241 TDTDREFQNSDSN
+241 YNSN
-254 FNMKKIMNFLNKQ
+254 FNIKKILNSLNKEVQ
-267 VVSIN
+267 TIN

-277 LDRWS
+277 LDRWT

-288 LESQIFHQLTIKGPN
+288 LQSQFFHQLTINGAN
-303 KGFAVDA
+303 RRYAIDA
-310 LIPKLRNKTTLTKLI
+310 LIPKLRNKTSLTKLI
-325 KRDSFDLFMNELRK
+325 KRESFDLFINELRK
-339 EEIQLLIFSTPEPRK
+339 EEVQILIFSTPEPRK

-362 MDEGNLDNLYSQYW
+362 LDQKNLDTLYSQFW
-376 VPICSL
+376 TPICSL
-382 FEDRTDAI
+382 FEERHDAI
-390 TIDDLL
+390 TIDGLL
-396 EKFSSN
+396 EKFSWK
-402 LKPLIVVDLS
+402 LKPLIVIDLS
-412 EQTAHNMQLRYW
+412 EQTAHQMQLKYW

-429 SLILKRLLKGLVSL
+429 SLILKRLLGGLVRL
-443 GEKTWQKNTSLNTL
+443 GERTWQKNTSLNTL

-470 EFSDSNL
+470 EFMDSNL
-477 EQLRLT
+477 EQLRIT

-516 RIMFFGFGL
+516 RIIFFGFGL

-530 LVTLRELVSDEK
+530 LITLRELVSDEK

-555 SFSSKS
+555 SFNTKT

-573 PLSFSGAPFFFN
+573 PLSFSGSPFFFN
-585 AFKPDSFIQ
+585 AFSPYVFIK
-594 ENKLDIKS
+594 ENNLDIRR

>member
-1 MVLELGLENSI
+1 MEISLENTI
-12 DKKINYF
+12 DKKINN
-19 LNNSSIIGTI
+19 LLKNSSTLGTI

-72 IIEIALKNFL
+72 IIEITLKNFL

-115 AIFTSSDDLVEP
+115 AIFTSSEDLVEP

-134 PTGTYVYQVDDNI
+134 PTGTYVYQVNDDI

-190 HLGIFGITGSGKST
+190 HLGVFGITGSGKST

-221 LVLDPVGEFSKSFTN
+221 LVLDPVGEFSKSFAN
-236 DNSSN
+236 NYSSN
-241 TDTDREFQNSDSN
+241 GDKEYPNSDSN
-254 FNMKKIMNFLNKQ
+254 FNMKKIMNSLNKQ

-277 LDRWS
+277 LDRWT

-310 LIPKLRNKTTLTKLI
+310 LIPKLRNKTTLSKLI
-325 KRDSFDLFMNELRK
+325 KRESFDLFINELRK
-339 EEIQLLIFSTPEPRK
+339 DEIQILIFSTPEPRK
-354 RLNNLVSS
+354 RLNNLVSNL
-362 MDEGNLDNLYSQYW
+362 DEKNLDNLYSQFW
-376 VPICSL
+376 APICSL
-382 FEDRTDAI
+382 FEDRQDAI

-396 EKFSSN
+396 EKFSWK

-470 EFSDSNL
+470 EFSDPNL

-555 SFSSKS
+555 SFNSRT

-573 PLSFSGAPFFFN
+573 PLSFSGSPFFFN
-585 AFKPDSFIQ
+585 AFSPNVFIK
-594 ENKLDIKS
+594 ENNLDIKS

>member
-12 DKKINYF
+12 DKRINYF

-29 GSPSSTIELALD
+29 GSPSSTIELVLD

-241 TDTDREFQNSDSN
+241 TDREFQNSDSN

-325 KRDSFDLFMNELRK
+325 KRESFDLFMNELRK

-396 EKFSSN
+396 EKFSSK

-585 AFKPDSFIQ
+585 AFKPDSFIK

>member
-1 MVLELGLENSI
+1 MELGLENSI

-55 AIFKYLQ
+55 AIFRYLQ

-134 PTGTYVYQVDDNI
+134 PTGTYVYQVNDDI

-152 EKQKNSLLYLGNSY
+152 ERQKNSLLYLGNSY

-221 LVLDPVGEFSKSFTN
+221 LVLDPVGEFSKAFTN
-236 DNSSN
+236 DNNSN
-241 TDTDREFQNSDSN
+241 TDREYQNSDSR

-325 KRDSFDLFMNELRK
+325 KRESFDLFINELRK

-362 MDEGNLDNLYSQYW
+362 MDERNLDNLYSQYW

-382 FEDRTDAI
+382 FENRLDAI

-396 EKFSSN
+396 EKFTWK

-412 EQTAHNMQLRYW
+412 EQTAHNMELRYW

-429 SLILKRLLKGLVSL
+429 SLILKRLLKGLVTL
-443 GEKTWQKNTSLNTL
+443 GEKTWHKNTSLNTL

-470 EFSDSNL
+470 EFSDANF

-555 SFSSKS
+555 SFNSKS

-585 AFKPDSFIQ
+585 AFSPNSFIT
-594 ENKLDIKS
+594 ENKLT

>member
-1 MVLELGLENSI
+1 MEIGLENSI

-55 AIFKYLQ
+55 AIFRYLQ

-72 IIEIALKNFL
+72 IIEIVLKNFL

-134 PTGTYVYQVDDNI
+134 PTGTYVYQVDDDI
-147 LSTIL
+147 LGTIL

-221 LVLDPVGEFSKSFTN
+221 LVLDPVGEFSKTFTI

-241 TDTDREFQNSDSN
+241 SNREYGNSDSN

-272 VRNLV
+272 VRNLI

-310 LIPKLRNKTTLTKLI
+310 LIPKLRNKLTLTTLI
-325 KRDSFDLFMNELRK
+325 KRASFDLFMNELRK

-354 RLNNLVSS
+354 RLNNLVSN
-362 MDEGNLDNLYSQYW
+362 MDERNLDNLYSQYW

-382 FEDRTDAI
+382 FEDRPDAI

-396 EKFSSN
+396 EKFTWK

-555 SFSSKS
+555 SFNSKS

-585 AFKPDSFIQ
+585 AFSPNSFIT
-594 ENKLDIKS
+594 ENKLNIKT